1 MTQDAYTG
9 VQGVVTYA
17 DAALADAMFDFTI
30 TRGLASGTRS
40 GKWSDLNKPGKV
52 TVTGKIT
59 RIQRNADLIQA
70 ALNGTP
76 TTGSAGTLEAA
87 ATFTA
92 GTAITINDAAP
103 ATPSRVTITLAVAAL
118 TTGGHIVLYG
128 TDVNDNAI
136 SEVITMANGSVAGTV
151 WTSKSVFK
159 TCTNA
164 LPVGIASTGGGTLE
178 FKSIV
183 GDSTVNIGDPK
194 EFNLIGYVA
203 DGSNNITITLAHC
216 FFTGAKF
223 SFTDASAQLSDDL
236 PFAVTDPD
244 ADVIVTG
251 VDA

>member
-1 MTQDAYTG
+1 MSQDAYTG

-30 TRGLASGTRS
+30 TRGLATGQRS

-70 ALNGTP
+70 ALNATP
-76 TTGSAGTLEAA
+76 TTGTAIEIEAA

-92 GTAITINDAAP
+92 GTAIALNDAP
-103 ATPSRVTITLAVAAL
+103 PTTPSRIRVTLSVAAL
-118 TTGGHIVLYG
+118 TTGGTLIIYG
-128 TDVNDNAI
+128 TDPNDNAI
-136 SEVITMANGSVAGTV
+136 SEVLTLENGSAASST
-151 WTSKSVFK
+151 WTTRHVFK
-159 TCTNA
+159 TCTYA
-164 LPVGIASTGGGTLE
+164 LPVGIASSGGGKLA
-178 FKSIV
+178 FAGIA
-183 GDSTVNIGDPK
+183 GDSTVNVGDPK
-194 EFNLIGYVA
+194 TFNLIGYVE
-203 DGSNNITITLAHC
+203 DGSNNITITLSNC
-216 FFTGAKF
+216 FFTGTKF
-223 SFTDASAQLSDDL
+223 SFTDASAQLMDDV

>member
-17 DAALADAMFDFTI
+17 DAALADAMFDFTV

-70 ALNGTP
+70 ALNSTVQTGTA
-76 TTGSAGTLEAA
+76 TACLA
-87 ATFTA
+87 ATSFTA
-92 GTAITINDAAP
+92 GTAVPITLDPATVSRLKVTTSNAATTLAGGFTIVGTNANDQEISETITIPA
-103 ATPSRVTITLAVAAL
+103 ATPSGTSFYTSKAFKLANYAITDAITGTAKFQIDGVAAS
-118 TTGGHIVLYG
+118 
-128 TDVNDNAI
+128 A
-136 SEVITMANGSVAGTV
+136 TV
-151 WTSKSVFK
+151 V
-159 TCTNA
+159 
-164 LPVGIASTGGGTLE
+164 V
-178 FKSIV
+178 
-183 GDSTVNIGDPK
+183 GDPK

-216 FFTGAKF
+216 FFTGTKF
-223 SFTDASAQLSDDL
+223 SFTDASAQLKDDL
-236 PFAVTDPD
+236 GFAVTDPD
-244 ADVIVTG
+244 VDVIVTG